1 MDKTLILFLIGL
13 GVGLFVGNLE
23 LPSDLEELE
32 SDHGIVIVAAT
43 EIWLI
48 VHYIVALT
56 TLPILAI
63 GYLKKR
69 TNPPLRGLPLAF
81 NAGFLCSSISL
92 GLIHV
97 LTQIITTW
105 WVQNIRIEIS

>member
-1 MDKTLILFLIGL
+1 MDKTLILFIAGL
-13 GVGLFVGNLE
+13 GIGLFVGNLE
-23 LPSDLEELE
+23 LPSDLEDVE
-32 SDHGIVIVAAT
+32 SRPGKVIVAAT
-43 EIWLI
+43 EVWLI
-48 VHYIVALT
+48 VHYVVALT

-69 TNPPLRGLPLAF
+69 THPPLRGLPLAF

-97 LTQIITTW
+97 LTQIITT
-105 WVQNIRIEIS
+105 

>member
-1 MDKTLILFLIGL
+1 MDKSLILFLCGF
-13 GVGLFVGNLE
+13 GVGMLVGNLP
-23 LPSDLEELE
+23 LPSDLATLDSEEE
-32 SDHGIVIVAAT
+32 IVLVAAT

-48 VHYIVALT
+48 IHYVVALT

-63 GYLKKR
+63 TYLKKR

-81 NAGFLCSSISL
+81 NAGFLCSSISM

-97 LTQIITTW
+97 LTQIVTT
-105 WVQNIRIEIS
+105 

>member
-1 MDKTLILFLIGL
+1 MDKTLILFICGL
-13 GVGLFVGNLE
+13 GIGFFVGNLE
-23 LPSDLEELE
+23 LPSDLDDLE
-32 SDHGIVIVAAT
+32 TQPEKIIVAGT

-48 VHYIVALT
+48 IHYVVALT

-63 GYLKKR
+63 TYLKKR

-81 NAGFLCSSISL
+81 NAGFLCSSISM

-97 LTQIITTW
+97 LTQIVTT
-105 WVQNIRIEIS
+105 

>member
-1 MDKTLILFLIGL
+1 MDKTFILFICGL
-13 GVGLFVGNLE
+13 GIGFFVGQLE
-23 LPSDLEELE
+23 LPSDLDDL
-32 SDHGIVIVAAT
+32 DTIYGRTIVAGT

-48 VHYIVALT
+48 IHYVVALT

-63 GYLKKR
+63 TYLKKR

-81 NAGFLCSSISL
+81 NAGFLCSSISM

-97 LTQIITTW
+97 LTQIVTT
-105 WVQNIRIEIS
+105 

>member
-1 MDKTLILFLIGL
+1 MDKTIILFICGL
-13 GVGLFVGNLE
+13 GIGFFVGNLE
-23 LPSDLEELE
+23 LPSDLNDL
-32 SDHGIVIVAAT
+32 DTIYGRTIVAGT

-48 VHYIVALT
+48 IHYVVALT

-63 GYLKKR
+63 TYLKKR

-81 NAGFLCSSISL
+81 NAGFLCSSISM

-97 LTQIITTW
+97 LTQIVTT
-105 WVQNIRIEIS
+105 